1 MSAEPT
7 DVNRVLW
14 DARAAVHGQDAYYD
28 SAALVAGKDS
38 LTVEEEAAI
47 AAAVGDVAGIEIV
60 HVQCHIGHDTI
71 SLARRGARMTGVD
84 FSSTSLVKAAG
95 LAEQA
100 GVEVSWVQ
108 ADARDLPASLHG
120 RFDLAYSTMG
130 VLCWIDDIAA
140 WMRSVASVLRPGG
153 RLVLI
158 DTHPLTNMVADEPPF
173 SLDFPYA
180 FDGPHEFDEPGS
192 YANPDAEVAATK
204 SVEFAHSLGEIV
216 TAAVAA
222 GLCVDVLTEHL
233 EATQAP
239 REHVLV
245 READGLLRLRV
256 DSKPLPIL
264 FTLIATR
271 GSMP

>member
-1 MSAEPT
+1 M
-7 DVNRVLW
+7 NRALW
-14 DARAAVHGQDAYYD
+14 DALAKVHGQDDYYD

-47 AAAVGDVAGIEIV
+47 AAAVGDVSGLEVV

-71 SLARRGARMTGVD
+71 SLARRGARLTGVD
-84 FSSTSLVKAAG
+84 FSTVSLAKAAA

-100 GVEVSWVQ
+100 GVEIAWVH
-108 ADARDLPASLHG
+108 ADARELPVTLHG
-120 RFDLAYSTMG
+120 RFDLAYATMG

-140 WMRSVASVLRPGG
+140 WMRSVASVLRAGG
-153 RLVLI
+153 RLVVI

-180 FDGPHEFDEPGS
+180 FDGAHEFDEQGS
-192 YANPDAEVAATK
+192 YANRGAVIEATR
-204 SVEFAHSLGEIV
+204 SIQFAHSLGEIV
-216 TAAVAA
+216 TSAVAA
-222 GLCVDVLTEHL
+222 GLRIDVLTEHL
-233 EATQAP
+233 EATQAA
-239 REHVLV
+239 REHVLA

-256 DSKPLPIL
+256 DSQPLPIL

-271 GSMP
+271 DSAP